1 MAGVIECDH
10 EFVDGFS
17 CIKCGWMPLRC
28 GRCYDEV
35 DAVFPANCAEKPE
48 RLLGAPLGMYH
59 CPDCGAMVIA
69 GVSHWPLCQRCLDRT
84 HPAFD
89 DVEG

>member
-1 MAGVIECDH
+1 MSKI
-10 EFVDGFS
+10 
-17 CIKCGWMPLRC
+17 C

-35 DAVFPANCAEKPE
+35 DELFTPNCAEKPE
-48 RLLGAPLGMYH
+48 LLKGRPIGQYH

-69 GVSHWPLCQRCLDRT
+69 GMKHFELCRRCIDRT

-89 DVEG
+89 KNSKIPTI